1 MKIKEILHYLEE
13 IAPPQYQ
20 EGYDNSGLIVG
31 NPEWEA
37 SGAIICLDS
46 TEEVIEEAHR
56 LGANLVIAHH
66 PIVFKGL
73 KRLTGRNYVER
84 TVIKAIQYGIA
95 VYAIHTNLD
104 NVYHQGVNAKIAER
118 LGLENTSILAPKCET
133 RQLHLAMRAEEA
145 DALKSA
151 LKEVREDIQ
160 ADFLPVSSQ
169 EVVHSWIRFE
179 AGRRSVVESLLREHC
194 NWRGQGNMSSLQNTS
209 PLLGSGM
216 IGYLPEAVE
225 EEVFLHHLKEKMKV
239 RCIRHTALLGKKVQ
253 KVAFCGGAGSFL
265 LSHALRQGAD
275 FFITGDYKYHEFFDA
290 DGRIVIADIGHYESE
305 QFTIDLIYQLIKNKF
320 RNFAVRCTEQVTNPV
335 QYFF

>member
-1 MKIKEILHYLEE
+1 
-13 IAPPQYQ
+13 
-20 EGYDNSGLIVG
+20 
-31 NPEWEA
+31 
-37 SGAIICLDS
+37 
-46 TEEVIEEAHR
+46 
-56 LGANLVIAHH
+56 
-66 PIVFKGL
+66 
-73 KRLTGRNYVER
+73 
-84 TVIKAIQYGIA
+84 
-95 VYAIHTNLD
+95 
-104 NVYHQGVNAKIAER
+104 
-118 LGLENTSILAPKCET
+118 
-133 RQLHLAMRAEEA
+133 
-145 DALKSA
+145 
-151 LKEVREDIQ
+151 VREDIQ
-160 ADFLPVSSQ
+160 ADFLPVSSE